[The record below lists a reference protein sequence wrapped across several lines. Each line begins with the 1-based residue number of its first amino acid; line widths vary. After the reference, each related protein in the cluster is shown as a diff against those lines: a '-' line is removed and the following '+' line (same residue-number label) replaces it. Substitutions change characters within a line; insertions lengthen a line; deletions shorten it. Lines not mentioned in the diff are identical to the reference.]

1 MRTRTNTRRGGLL
14 LSLAFLLTLIN
25 MPTAARPALSAA
37 APEPA
42 VAQSGNVGVNGFFS
56 VDPAQQGS
64 TFQAAVVLDIPRG
77 LHVNA
82 NKPLGKYAVPT
93 KVTVEPPRGLRVTPV
108 VYPRGKVMSF
118 PFAPSEKIAVYEGL
132 TPLRFNVTV
141 PPNYELGVARI
152 RVVVN
157 YQSCSDEVCFPPKKA
172 ELTLPIAIVNRDTPV
187 NRINARYFG
196 NARRRG

>member
-1 MRTRTNTRRGGLL
+1 MRRKTITRRLSLL
-14 LSLAFLLTLIN
+14 FSLAFLLTLTN
-25 MPTAARPALSAA
+25 LPATANPVATAPAQA
-37 APEPA
+37 
-42 VAQSGNVGVNGFFS
+42 GNVGVNGFFS

-64 TFQAAVVLDIPRG
+64 TFQAAIVLDIPRG

-93 KVTVEPPRGLRVTPV
+93 RVTVEPPRGFKVTPV

-118 PFAPSEKIAVYEGL
+118 PFAPNEKLAVYEGL
-132 TPLRFNVTV
+132 TALRFNVTV
-141 PPNYELGVARI
+141 PPNQELGVARI

-157 YQSCSDEVCFPPKKA
+157 YQSCSDEVCFPPKRA
-172 ELTLPIAIVNRDTPV
+172 ELSLPIAIVTRDTPV
-187 NRINARYFG
+187 NRINGRYFG

>member
-1 MRTRTNTRRGGLL
+1 MMRRKTNTRRLSLL
-14 LSLAFLLTLIN
+14 LSLAFLLTLTN
-25 MPTAARPALSAA
+25 LPAAAEPAA
-37 APEPA
+37 APPA
-42 VAQSGNVGVNGFFS
+42 QAGNVGVNGFFS

-93 KVTVEPPRGLRVTPV
+93 RVTVEPPRGLKVTPV

-118 PFAPSEKIAVYEGL
+118 PFAPNEKLAVYEGL
-132 TPLRFNVTV
+132 TALRFNVTV

-157 YQSCSDEVCFPPKKA
+157 YQSCSDDVCFPPKRS
-172 ELTLPIAIVNRDTPV
+172 ELTLPIAIVNRGTPV
-187 NRINARYFG
+187 NRINGRYFG
-196 NARRRG
+196 NAGRRG

>member
-1 MRTRTNTRRGGLL
+1 MRRKTNTRRLSLL
-14 LSLAFLLTLIN
+14 LSLAFLLTLTN
-25 MPTAARPALSAA
+25 LPTAARPAAV
-37 APEPA
+37 PA
-42 VAQSGNVGVNGFFS
+42 AQSGNVGVNGFFS

-93 KVTVEPPRGLRVTPV
+93 KVTIEPPRGFRVTPV
-108 VYPRGKVMSF
+108 SYPRGKVMSF
-118 PFAPSEKIAVYEGL
+118 PFAPNEKLAVYEGL

-141 PPNYELGVARI
+141 PPNQELGVARI

-157 YQSCSDEVCFPPKKA
+157 YQACTDDVCFPPKKA
-172 ELTLPIAIVNRDTPV
+172 ELNLPIAIVTRDTPV
-187 NRINARYFG
+187 NRINGRYFG